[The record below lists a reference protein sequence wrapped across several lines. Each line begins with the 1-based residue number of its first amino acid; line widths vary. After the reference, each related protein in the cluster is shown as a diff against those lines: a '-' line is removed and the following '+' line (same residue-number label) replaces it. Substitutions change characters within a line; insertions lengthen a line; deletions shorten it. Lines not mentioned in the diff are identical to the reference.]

1 MKEIRYDRHA
11 KRRMKWRNI
20 SNQDVEEVLRLP
32 EKTESTIRGRVNVYK
47 TIGNCYLK
55 VTFKDFGDHI
65 LIISAVEKS
74 D

>member
-1 MKEIRYDRHA
+1 
-11 KRRMKWRNI
+11 MKWRNI
-20 SNQDVEEVLRLP
+20 SNRDVEEVLRIP

-47 TIGNCYLK
+47 TIGNRYLK

-65 LIISAVEKS
+65 LVISAVEKS

>member
-1 MKEIRYDRHA
+1 MPK
-11 KRRMKWRNI
+11 RMKWRNI
-20 SNQDVEEVLRLP
+20 SNRDVEEVLRIP

-47 TIGNCYLK
+47 TIGNRYLK

-65 LIISAVEKS
+65 LVISAVEKS